1 VQIQRNIHLR
11 IRLQLGP
18 DSSPYVFCGYLREVK
33 NCNDKFQNTWI
44 VVAFL
49 QLWKIVIVW
58 NQITLPKSHCCF
70 KWLFSTATIHSS
82 FFHSHNS
89 IKHTDNYQMLTF
101 WEKCSLFLLRQPWDR
116 KTTR

>member
-70 KWLFSTATIHSS
+70 KWLFPPPQSIVVFSTATTQSNTPTI
-82 FFHSHNS
+82 
-89 IKHTDNYQMLTF
+89 IK
-101 WEKCSLFLLRQPWDR
+101 C
-116 KTTR
+116 